1 MSLWVI
7 DQGHPSTMAKKE
19 EEKKMGQQQ
28 SYFISVW
35 IRFSMNLSF
44 NPFPKPKQ
52 TRGKSPVA
60 STD

>member
-1 MSLWVI
+1 
-7 DQGHPSTMAKKE
+7 MAKKE
-19 EEKKMGQQQ
+19 EEKMAQQQ
-28 SYFISVW
+28 SYFISVR

-52 TRGKSPVA
+52 ARGKSPVA